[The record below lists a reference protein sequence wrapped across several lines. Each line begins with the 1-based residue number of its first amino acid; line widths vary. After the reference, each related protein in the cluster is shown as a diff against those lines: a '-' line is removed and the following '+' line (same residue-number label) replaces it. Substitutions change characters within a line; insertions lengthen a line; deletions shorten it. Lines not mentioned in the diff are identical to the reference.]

1 MRAQTGRTHNSEVIY
16 TEKSNTGSDQ
26 VLLYQASCNESIS
39 YAGRFA
45 FFLCIICFTE
55 QGIQMVST
63 EIWTWVSLVLAMNN
77 QTKLS
82 HTGAVLQ

>member
-1 MRAQTGRTHNSEVIY
+1 MKAH
-16 TEKSNTGSDQ
+16 
-26 VLLYQASCNESIS
+26 
-39 YAGRFA
+39 YAGRLA

-63 EIWTWVSLVLAMNN
+63 KIWTWVSLVVAMNN